1 MTIKMKE
8 LPDNEADTL
17 ATRLRDAREAQNLS
31 RAEVSKRTG
40 IPAKSIEKFEFGT
53 QEPSVSRLLDLANV
67 YGKNIGDLIG
77 QEAVTPANDPAP
89 PSVTDDP
96 TRPNSGRPEF
106 APAPTAIAKT
116 VEEQVMDIL
125 DEIEELRTV
134 DFRRSYRTAVA
145 LIEAYRRKVKFLE
158 PDALLELADA
168 RGLYRGECPSAPGL
182 FDLFTR
188 EPEKAEM
195 YCGNVEERIL
205 DTAIL
210 GIDLFAI
217 DRDALAAI
225 ADQMADEFENV
236 EAPGLFWSWGDHK
249 DIVPII
255 REAVR
260 SIALAGN
267 GIDPQVTLRND

>member
-1 MTIKMKE
+1 MTIKMHE

-17 ATRLRDAREAQNLS
+17 ATRLRDAREAKSLS
-31 RAEVSKRTG
+31 RAEVSKQTG

-67 YGKNIGDLIG
+67 YGKNIGELIG

-89 PSVTDDP
+89 PFVSPEGYEPP
-96 TRPNSGRPEF
+96 TP
-106 APAPTAIAKT
+106 APAAPAVIAKT
-116 VEEQVMDIL
+116 VEEQVTDIL
-125 DEIEELRTV
+125 DELDELREAE
-134 DFRRSYRTAVA
+134 FERSYRTATA

-182 FDLFTR
+182 FDLFAR
-188 EPEKAEM
+188 EPEKAEV

-210 GIDLFAI
+210 GADLFGIEHSVLTNLASDLAEEHEEI
-217 DRDALAAI
+217 ETPGFLGSWAPHTELVPMLRPVARALAMKGE
-225 ADQMADEFENV
+225 Q
-236 EAPGLFWSWGDHK
+236 LFGGAA
-249 DIVPII
+249 
-255 REAVR
+255 RRYE
-260 SIALAGN
+260 
-267 GIDPQVTLRND
+267 